1 MGKNIVRSK
10 IQTRPNSVCLVCDG
24 GGLKEPNRARSF
36 YTCSEL
42 CYRAIQRGISSLSMK
57 DINESSGKRRR
68 YSNNGYQL
76 SCAYFVLRESNQ
88 SLSGLEVIDRVRNN
102 FGKKRSFKT
111 NSFTH
116 LFPFFE
122 NNVERKK
129 INGSFHYSIVDKT
142 IPFNQVLKS
151 KYAEYLFEQRV

>member
-1 MGKNIVRSK
+1 MGKNFVRGK
-10 IQTRPNSVCLVCDG
+10 IQTRPNSVCLVCDRN
-24 GGLKEPNRARSF
+24 GLKEPNTARSF
-36 YTCSEL
+36 YTCSDL

-57 DINESSGKRRR
+57 DINKGGGKRRR

-76 SCAYFVLRESNQ
+76 SCAYFVLREANQ
-88 SLSGLEVIDRVRNN
+88 SLSGLEVIDRVRDN

-122 NNVERKK
+122 NNVVREK
-129 INGSFHYSIVDKT
+129 INGSFHYRIENKT

-151 KYAEYLFEQRV
+151 KYAEYLFDERV